1 MIYLA
6 ACALHGKTPT
16 KDVLDGMDLTSVYK
30 QAARHSMQA
39 ITYEAL
45 SLFVA
50 QNGREALSIDE
61 ALWSRWGADRVNA
74 IRHTIGFE
82 MERERLLHFFE
93 ERGIWYVLLK
103 GLVLQTYYPKIGMRQ
118 MCDNDILFDPAY
130 RKDVC
135 EFMKQNGYTV
145 QMYGKDYPDVY
156 LKSRYNFEM
165 HHQLYVDSLVKD
177 YLLFNR
183 YYDKIKDRL
192 LHEEGC
198 RFRFTDE
205 DFYIYSVAHSYKHY
219 VAGGNGIR
227 SLMDTYVFLHAVG
240 DRMNMDYVRAELEK
254 LGLVWYHE
262 MIAKIASVLFD
273 NSCKAPAE
281 MIASMDE
288 EMRDTVAFFIDSGT
302 YGTRRHL
309 IETKLQGEIKAPR
322 VGFWKKVGYLFTRI
336 FPRMEF
342 YRLNFPVAYRHKIL
356 IPVFWFYRLFRG
368 IFCKPAQILSEWK
381 VVFKTK

>member
-1 MIYLA
+1 MVGAGAMQLPSAHTSPRAATLA
-6 ACALHGKTPT
+6 L
-16 KDVLDGMDLTSVYK
+16 
-30 QAARHSMQA
+30 
-39 ITYEAL
+39 
-45 SLFVA
+45 A
-50 QNGREALSIDE
+50 QGWVMTTEGLPLRG
-61 ALWSRWGADRVNA
+61 SRAS
-74 IRHTIGFE
+74 
-82 MERERLLHFFE
+82 
-93 ERGIWYVLLK
+93 
-103 GLVLQTYYPKIGMRQ
+103 
-118 MCDNDILFDPAY
+118 PA
-130 RKDVC
+130 
-135 EFMKQNGYTV
+135 
-145 QMYGKDYPDVY
+145 P
-156 LKSRYNFEM
+156 SP
-165 HHQLYVDSLVKD
+165 
-177 YLLFNR
+177 
-183 YYDKIKDRL
+183 
-192 LHEEGC
+192 
-198 RFRFTDE
+198 RFTDE

-262 MIAKIASVLFD
+262 MIAKIADMLFD
-273 NSCKAPAE
+273 NSCKAPGE

-288 EMRDTVAFFIDSGT
+288 AMRDTVAFFIDSGT

-309 IETKLQGEIKAPR
+309 IETKLQGEIKVPR

-381 VVFKTK
+381 IVFKTK